1 MCYKLKEKSNY
12 LTMGTDS
19 GQMRQHAADDCMGT
33 QMKTDWNLQT
43 GGRTDADRI
52 FGCSA

>member
-12 LTMGTDS
+12 LTMETDCDRT
-19 GQMRQHAADDCMGT
+19 RQHAADTCMGD
-33 QMKTDWNLQT
+33 QMKMDWNLQT

-52 FGCSA
+52 LGRSA

>member
-19 GQMRQHAADDCMGT
+19 GQMRLHGD

-52 FGCSA
+52 FGRSA